1 MKVLYLCLIII
12 HSLLHGPRALQG
24 VPQTH
29 IIFPSAAF
37 CIRIFGLADRYEKKK
52 GGEKSA
58 GRQQVRATVR
68 VQMLS
73 GDGQQQFQLK
83 PIPSC
88 SCSTF
93 PPTLWRSHGGRDE
106 PQEVAEIGV
115 ALMLAGP
122 SQEVSVGVASR
133 CCAGAGCSFV
143 PGVPGNAWSW
153 YYWEHFPGRN

>member
-1 MKVLYLCLIII
+1 MSHYNPFIASWTQSPPGSATNPHNFPKCCIL
-12 HSLLHGPRALQG
+12 HSDLWFSWQ
-24 VPQTH
+24 
-29 IIFPSAAF
+29 
-37 CIRIFGLADRYEKKK
+37 IRKKK
-52 GGEKSA
+52 RGGEKK
-58 GRQQVRATVR
+58 
-68 VQMLS
+68 VQEGS
-73 GDGQQQFQLK
+73 ESVQLCACRCWAVIAA
-83 PIPSC
+83 IP
-88 SCSTF
+88 TQTHPVVLLLHV

>member
-52 GGEKSA
+52 KGGGEKSA
-58 GRQQVRATVR
+58 GRQRVRATVR

-73 GDGQQQFQLK
+73 GDRQQQFQLK
-83 PIPSC
+83 PILLC

-93 PPTLWRSHGGRDE
+93 PPTL
-106 PQEVAEIGV
+106 
-115 ALMLAGP
+115 
-122 SQEVSVGVASR
+122 
-133 CCAGAGCSFV
+133 
-143 PGVPGNAWSW
+143 
-153 YYWEHFPGRN
+153 